1 MVRVYYHI
9 YAIEGVES
17 IIEEQLELMKSFFD
31 FPYVLN
37 VGISIANQNT
47 SIDNILEKFYN
58 LNKINY
64 RIRDVRAQGNEFVTL
79 DLIEKDKETFGD
91 SDYILYIHTK
101 GASRIKQAAYPNY
114 ESWRKI
120 MNYFN
125 IEKCKNVFELFEKT
139 QYNTYGIL
147 LCSIPSSRIYG
158 GNFWWTKVKLLNRV
172 PTNIKEMWGTLENR
186 HMSEWCFLNKIENWN
201 PGIVTPSFENFS
213 NFYNYIKTESDVV
226 LAKQYVAR
234 KPYWQ
239 NSEVLTIIKGDKTL
253 TAKTTKSFI

>member
-1 MVRVYYHI
+1 MIHI
-9 YAIEGVES
+9 YHHIWIGGVGLEIAEKQKNRLFNS
-17 IIEEQLELMKSFFD
+17 IADNFTYHPNIVSINQNECHTLLKMLNEIKEFD
-31 FPYVLN
+31 SEDYVLF
-37 VGISIANQNT
+37 
-47 SIDNILEKFYN
+47 L
-58 LNKINY
+58 
-64 RIRDVRAQGNEFVTL
+64 
-79 DLIEKDKETFGD
+79 
-91 SDYILYIHTK
+91 HTK
-101 GASRIKQAAYPNY
+101 GASKSNEAY
-114 ESWRKI
+114 EKEWREY
-120 MNYFN
+120 M
-125 IEKCKNVFELFEKT
+125 ELSLIDDYKT
-139 QYNTYGIL
+139 HINLIDTGFDTSGVL
-147 LCSIPSSRIYG
+147 MAKDGFGHDRHWAGGFYG